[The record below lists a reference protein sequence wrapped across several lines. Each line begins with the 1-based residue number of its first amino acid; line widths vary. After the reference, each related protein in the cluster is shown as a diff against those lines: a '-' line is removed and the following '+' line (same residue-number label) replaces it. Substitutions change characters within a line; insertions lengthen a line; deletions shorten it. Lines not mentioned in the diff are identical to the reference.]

1 MGPAHVHDI
10 VNAGPARAT
19 SIHVYSPPLRFMTFY
34 DPVGRPSHPHRAG
47 GRRRAGA
54 AAWTPRPSCT
64 PREQPVVE
72 SSAVERVLHSVRSR
86 LDRVAVED
94 LADEVTAGALV
105 VDIRPE
111 VNRDAEGELRGAVVI
126 ERIHLEWRLDPT
138 SPDRIAE
145 AVPGRRV
152 VVVCN
157 EGYASSL
164 AAASLRL
171 VGVDRATDLIGGYRA
186 WRRHADLHVP
196 STEEVLTWQ

>member
-1 MGPAHVHDI
+1 
-10 VNAGPARAT
+10 
-19 SIHVYSPPLRFMTFY
+19 
-34 DPVGRPSHPHRAG
+34 
-47 GRRRAGA
+47 
-54 AAWTPRPSCT
+54 
-64 PREQPVVE
+64 
-72 SSAVERVLHSVRSR
+72 

-111 VNRDAEGELRGAVVI
+111 VNRDAEGGLRGAVVI

-186 WRRHADLHVP
+186 WRRHTDLHVP